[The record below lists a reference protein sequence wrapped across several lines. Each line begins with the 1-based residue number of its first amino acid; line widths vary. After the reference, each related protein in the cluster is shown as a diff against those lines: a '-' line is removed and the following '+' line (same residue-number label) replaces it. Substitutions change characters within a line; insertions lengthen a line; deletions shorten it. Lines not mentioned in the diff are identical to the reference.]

1 MIYFKISAKNI
12 IIYAFCNK
20 LSFFVYNVTYY
31 ENGGMWMSIEQE
43 VLSKNEG
50 RKKGKKKFLRPSILD
65 TAIANR
71 EKNLILGEA
80 LITMEK
86 TKAYDHICK
95 LVLSNKPVVARIMKR
110 VMKVCKNMT
119 VDEIVNCIENDPQVI
134 AIMKDHDQIIGL
146 NVEDECIIGAP
157 IRYDVLFKAK
167 LPTADGGTECVGIF
181 MNFEIQIDDNPGY
194 SLVTRGIYYTCRILA
209 RQKNATDGFVNSNF
223 NDIQKVYS
231 IWICPVHKKEKDD
244 VINIYHIKEECLKN
258 EWHWPQKDYDLM
270 ELIMLYPGTQYDYDQ
285 GEEHGLLEM
294 LNILFTMKISA
305 EEKKRLLE
313 KNYGIIMTKNMDKEV
328 EYMCNLSEG
337 ILKQGLEQGIEI
349 GKAQGIQEGELI
361 SAIKLTKNLI
371 KSSKIDVYKAM
382 ALLDL
387 PQDIRKIVIEEINKE
402 D

>member
-1 MIYFKISAKNI
+1 
-12 IIYAFCNK
+12 
-20 LSFFVYNVTYY
+20 
-31 ENGGMWMSIEQE
+31 MSVVQE
-43 VLSKNEG
+43 VSSRNEE
-50 RKKGKKKFLRPSILD
+50 RKEGKKKFLRPSVLD

-71 EKNLILGEA
+71 DKNLILGEA

-86 TKAYDHICK
+86 TKAYDHLCK

-110 VMKVCKNMT
+110 VMKECKNMT
-119 VDEIVNCIENDPQVI
+119 IDEIVNCIE
-134 AIMKDHDQIIGL
+134 

-157 IRYDVLFKAK
+157 IRYDVLFKAN

-244 VINIYHIKEECLKN
+244 VINIYHVKEECLKK

-337 ILKQGLEQGIEI
+337 ILKQGLEQGIE
-349 GKAQGIQEGELI
+349 QGLEQG
-361 SAIKLTKNLI
+361 NR
-371 KSSKIDVYKAM
+371 KST
-382 ALLDL
+382 
-387 PQDIRKIVIEEINKE
+387 R
-402 D
+402 